1 LPVNVLQLVPTVPQW
16 LCSIT
21 DRGQTMA
28 NQASHGKCKMQEV
41 QVISQQQQD
50 SQVNVKKQK

>member
-1 LPVNVLQLVPTVPQW
+1 
-16 LCSIT
+16 
-21 DRGQTMA
+21 MA